1 MKKTLIVLIFAL
13 CSSFMAQASER
24 TAFTNMSFG
33 WMPVKGDFIKVEN
46 YEYFDEDKTHF
57 LIEVNGKDYKDIIKE
72 TKALYGN
79 KYKCMLSQYFVETMS
94 AIGVVVGET
103 VDLKLYLF
111 DWGHKVF
118 DLKDVPV
125 TEANLE
131 ELQFNS
137 DLCSDFE

>member
-1 MKKTLIVLIFAL
+1 MKKMLLALIFTL
-13 CSSFMAQASER
+13 CSSVLASDIER

-46 YEYFDEDKTHF
+46 AEFFDEDKTHF

-72 TKALYGN
+72 TKALYGS

-94 AIGVVVGET
+94 AIGVEIGET

-118 DLKDVPV
+118 DLNDVPV